1 MGVSTIIIIMKRI
14 FLLFTLASTIVSFGQ
29 SEPKIRK
36 IDSLITYFAA
46 NDKFM
51 GSITIR
57 EKDKVVFEKA
67 YGYADAENKIPAN
80 EQTKY
85 KIGSITKMFTSAIIF
100 QLIEDKKLTLETK
113 LSEYYPKVKN
123 ADTITIAQL
132 LGHQTGIYNFTDADD
147 FESYIVTPQTKK
159 QMVARIEGFDSV
171 FEPGTKA
178 EYSNSNYMLL
188 GYIIQDIT
196 KKSYKENVNERIVKK
211 LGLKNTAY
219 YGKINTQKN
228 EAYSYMYI
236 NGEWEKYDEW
246 HESATFAAGGLQSTT
261 TDLTK
266 FVKALFDGKIIKKE
280 SLDEM
285 IKIASGYGKGIFA
298 FPFGE
303 RRFYGHTGGIEGFHS
318 SIGYYPKDEMSVALI
333 ANGDNYDTNEIM
345 IGILSIYYKIPYPF
359 PNLKTV
365 DVAPEILKSY
375 EGEYSSNTHPL
386 KIVIKYHQGKLMAQ
400 ATGQGAFPL
409 NPLSETEFNFD
420 PAGITVKFKKD
431 AFTILQGSHVDEF
444 TRE

>member
-1 MGVSTIIIIMKRI
+1 MKKI
-14 FLLFTLASTIVSFGQ
+14 LLLLTLASTITSVGQ

-36 IDSLITYFAA
+36 IDSLMTYFAS

-51 GSITIR
+51 GSLTIR
-57 EKDKVVFEKA
+57 EKDKVIFEKA

-80 EQTKY
+80 TETKY

-100 QLIEDKKLTLETK
+100 QLIEDKKLTLDTK

-123 ADTITIAQL
+123 ADKITIAQL
-132 LGHQTGIYNFTDADD
+132 LGHQSGIFNFTDADE
-147 FESYIVTPQTKK
+147 FESYIEAPQTKK
-159 QMVARIEGFDSV
+159 QMVARIENFDSV

-196 KKSYKENVNERIVKK
+196 KKSYKENVADRIIKK
-211 LGLKNTAY
+211 IGLKNTAY
-219 YGKINTQKN
+219 YGNVNPEKN

-236 NGEWEKYDEW
+236 NGKWDKYNEW

-266 FVKALFDGKIIKKE
+266 FVKALFDGKIVKKE

-285 IKIASGYGKGIFA
+285 IKIESGYGKGIFA

-303 RRFYGHTGGIEGFHS
+303 RRFYGHTGGIEGFES
-318 SIGYYPKDEMSVALI
+318 SLGYYPKDDMSIALI
-333 ANGDNYDTNEIM
+333 ANGANYDTNEIM
-345 IGILSIYYKIPYPF
+345 IGLLSIYYKIPYPF
-359 PNLKTV
+359 PNLNFAEV
-365 DVAPEILKSY
+365 DEAILKSY
-375 EGEYSSNTHPL
+375 EGVYASPDMPM
-386 KIVIKYHQGKLMAQ
+386 KIEIKYVDGKLMAQ
-400 ATGQGAFPL
+400 ATGQGAFDL
-409 NPLSETEFNFD
+409 NPVSDTEFVFD
-420 PAGITVKFKKD
+420 PAGIKMAFSENKFVLNQGGMKMT
-431 AFTILQGSHVDEF
+431 FTKEK
-444 TRE
+444 